1 MPMKRSTYNK
11 SVILLTLAIV
21 LYALGIPSSLIFLGL
36 WVIYLTYNL
45 YSKFQYRKGKADYI
59 LFPVQNDQFTKTTS
73 IILGIIIFA
82 ISVITL
88 VWQKSPNLLGL
99 IGLVIG
105 LLVFLNGLFDV
116 PKGMMKI
123 VNNKLSISG
132 LEDRIDVRQLKEVNI
147 YKERM
152 LLTNVYEEVE
162 RIDQLAIDPESSK
175 LIQHYISINNA
186 GLKVISHL

>member
-1 MPMKRSTYNK
+1 MKRSTYNK